1 MGAQLRVYRQKI
13 KSAQTTKKITRAM
26 ELIAA
31 SRIQKAQARVTAST
45 PYSRAITRA
54 VSAVATYSNVDHVL
68 TTEPETIE
76 RAAVVILTSDRGLA
90 GAFNSQV
97 LREAEQLA
105 ELLRSQ
111 GKDVVYFLVGRKAV
125 GYFQFRRR
133 ASERQWT
140 GSTENPEFELAKEIA
155 DAVLEVFLRDA
166 ADGGVDEIHVV
177 YNRFVSMM
185 TQTPEVVRLLPLE
198 VVEGVEEPDATVQ
211 PLYEFEPDV
220 ETVLDALLPVYIE
233 SRIFNA
239 LLQSAA
245 AKHAATQKAM
255 KSASDNADKLITDYT
270 RLANNARQAEIT
282 QQISEIVGGADALV
296 AEVSN
301 PRRRERR
308 MTDTATA
315 PVAEATG
322 GAVGRIARVTGPVVD
337 IEFPHDSIP
346 EIYNALKTDI
356 TIEGV
361 TTTIT
366 LEVAQHLGDDLVRA
380 IALKPTDGLVRGQEV
395 IDTGEAISVPVG
407 DVTKG
412 KVFNVI
418 GEVLNGEPGEQHRD
432 HRALADPPQ
441 APGLRPARVE
451 DAALRDRHQG
461 HRPPHPVRAGWQ
473 DRPLRRCR
481 RRQDRPHPGDDP
493 ARRAGPRWCVGVR
506 RCRRAHP

>member
-13 KSAQTTKKITRAM
+13 RSAQTTKKITKAM

-31 SRIQKAQARVTAST
+31 SRIQKAMARVTASS

-97 LREAEQLA
+97 LREAEELS

-111 GKDVVYFLVGRKAV
+111 GKEVVYFLVGRKAV

-140 GSTENPEFELAKEIA
+140 GSSENPQFELAKEIS

-185 TQTPEVVRLLPLE
+185 TQSPEIVRLLPLE

-255 KSASDNADKLITDYT
+255 KSASDNADTLITDYT
-270 RLANNARQAEIT
+270 RLANEARQAEIT
-282 QQISEIVGGADALV
+282 QQIAEIVGGADALV
-296 AEVSN
+296 A
-301 PRRRERR
+301 
-308 MTDTATA
+308 
-315 PVAEATG
+315 
-322 GAVGRIARVTGPVVD
+322 
-337 IEFPHDSIP
+337 
-346 EIYNALKTDI
+346 K
-356 TIEGV
+356 
-361 TTTIT
+361 
-366 LEVAQHLGDDLVRA
+366 
-380 IALKPTDGLVRGQEV
+380 K
-395 IDTGEAISVPVG
+395 
-407 DVTKG
+407 
-412 KVFNVI
+412 
-418 GEVLNGEPGEQHRD
+418 
-432 HRALADPPQ
+432 
-441 APGLRPARVE
+441 
-451 DAALRDRHQG
+451 
-461 HRPPHPVRAGWQ
+461 
-473 DRPLRRCR
+473 
-481 RRQDRPHPGDDP
+481 
-493 ARRAGPRWCVGVR
+493 
-506 RCRRAHP
+506 